1 MNPTRRLEVSIDE
14 QTLKLIEGE
23 QCIRR
28 FDISTAIKG
37 MGFTQGSHRTP
48 TGRFRISEKIGAGEP
63 SGTIFKQRIPTGKW
77 TQGDSLPGDLV
88 LSRILRLEG
97 MDPENANS
105 FERFI
110 YIHGT
115 NHEHLLGQPASHGC
129 VRLGNSAMIEL
140 FELVD
145 EGMELQIHPATQ
157 PRTKLF
163 FIDCD
168 STLSTI
174 EGIDEL
180 ARAKGDEVFAQVVDL
195 TNAAMNGEVPITEVF
210 PRRMEM
216 IRPDRALCD
225 EIGRLY
231 VNTIVPGAEEMIRD
245 LKSAGWLPVILSGG
259 FEPIIRPLAERLGIL
274 HVEAVPLYFHEDG
287 SYMGYGED
295 YPTTRNLGKNEVIR
309 EWKQAVLAKHVLM
322 MGDGVSDLE
331 TQPDVD
337 AFIGFGGVVARPK
350 VASACDHWLT
360 DMTDRSVLNHIISE
374 MELEDQG
381 STPRMV

>member
-1 MNPTRRLEVSIDE
+1 MSPTRRLEVSVDD
-14 QTLKLIEGE
+14 QTLSIIEGD
-23 QCIRR
+23 QRIRQY
-28 FDISTAIKG
+28 DISTATKG
-37 MGFTQGSHRTP
+37 MGFAKDSYRTP
-48 TGRFRISEKIGAGEP
+48 TGRFRIVEKIGAGET
-63 SGTIFKQRIPTGKW
+63 SGTIFKQRVATGLW
-77 TQGDSLPGDLV
+77 QPGDSVQGDLV
-88 LSRILRLEG
+88 LSRILRIEG
-97 MDPENANS
+97 LDPENTNS

-115 NHEHLLGQPASHGC
+115 NHEHLLGSPASQGC
-129 VRLGNSAMIEL
+129 VRLANSAMIEL
-140 FELVD
+140 FDMVE
-145 EGMELQIHPATQ
+145 EGMELQIHPAT
-157 PRTKLF
+157 RSRGKLF

-180 ARAKGDEVFAQVVDL
+180 ARAKGEDVFAQVVDL

-225 EIGRLY
+225 EIGALY
-231 VNTIVPGAEEMIRD
+231 VTTIVPGAMDLIQD
-245 LKSAGWLPVILSGG
+245 LKTAGWLPVILSGG
-259 FEPIIRPLAERLGIL
+259 FEPIIRPLADHLGVD

-287 SYMGYGED
+287 SYKGYGED

-309 EWKQAVLAKHVLM
+309 EWRKALLPKRVLM

-331 TQPDVD
+331 TKPDVD

-350 VASACDHWLT
+350 VEGGCDHWLA
-360 DMTDRSVLNHIISE
+360 DMNDRSILNHIISE
-374 MELEDQG
+374 MEVKDDSSAMG
-381 STPRMV
+381 IV